1 MIEMLVLM
9 GLMHWYTIEITGIF
23 FLAIFGIWL
32 KLCALLSLSL
42 LFSVYFSTA
51 IVSFGVIAAYIIG
64 HSGYALLE
72 YSVFAK
78 NALLDI
84 IARGI
89 LIFFPNLSALNTKN
103 LIHTPHIDLGTISI
117 GYTLAIIY
125 ILIILVIAG
134 YSMKRKNFDTI

>member
-1 MIEMLVLM
+1 MIKMLVLM

-32 KLCALLSLSL
+32 KLCTLLSLSL

-51 IVSFGVIAAYIIG
+51 IASFGVIAAYIIG

-72 YSVFAK
+72 YSVIAK